1 MGVIVTES
9 IELGVGLS
17 VDSYYIS
24 LDGNDIRIQRI
35 QQRHEHVYSEDGSHE
50 EVLKSTFQIETSFTS
65 WISKE
70 AKDAGNRSIGRRRIS
85 VDLDAAPTGN
95 IYELLYNQLKKGLTN
110 YVDA

>member
-35 QQRHEHVYSEDGSHE
+35 QQRHE

-70 AKDAGNRSIGRRRIS
+70 AKDAGNRSIGRRRIA

>member
-35 QQRHEHVYSEDGSHE
+35 QQRHE
-50 EVLKSTFQIETSFTS
+50 EVLKSTFHIETSFTS

-70 AKDAGNRSIGRRRIS
+70 AKDAGNRSIGRRRIA

>member
-35 QQRHEHVYSEDGSHE
+35 QQRHE

-70 AKDAGNRSIGRRRIS
+70 AKDAGTVVLVAGGSLLIWMLLQLEIS
-85 VDLDAAPTGN
+85 
-95 IYELLYNQLKKGLTN
+95 TN
-110 YVDA
+110 SCTIS

>member
-35 QQRHEHVYSEDGSHE
+35 QQRHE